1 MKTFTAKSMHEVL
14 ALVKQTYGSHGVIL
28 HTRSYKK
35 GSVLGL
41 GGRQVVEVTATDGRQ
56 LAKKYQ
62 RKTEPA
68 ARQRTMQ
75 PRAPLS
81 QVMPPTRSQPPAANE
96 PSAGD
101 LIRKT
106 YAAARSDFGGPAT
119 ATTVAERST
128 PIATASSEV
137 SPSREALP
145 SPQPIVAQPSPASP
159 PQVVVQPPMRDSQLN
174 DELTA
179 MKQMMVK
186 MMRQQKAV
194 AASGQADGEPD
205 RVASPD
211 LPDPLVAHY
220 LKLIEQEVAEE
231 LAEEIVTRV
240 SKGLSKQAIENE
252 DAVRR
257 AVHDEI
263 ARRLPVEGGTGK
275 LEAPQDGRPRTIAL
289 IGPTGVGKTTTIAK
303 LAATFKLKQG
313 KKVGLITMDTYRIA
327 AVEQLRTYAGIIGL
341 PLKVVNTAEQLADA
355 IAEYRDLDAIL
366 IDTAGRSQKASDKL
380 GELKQVLAA
389 ADPHEVHLV
398 LSSTVSQKV
407 LLQTIDR
414 FSAVD
419 ADRIIFTKLDE
430 AVTGGV
436 LLNVAKRVGKKVSYI
451 TTGQEVPHEIEP
463 GDSDRL
469 AELVM
474 GETSGDE

>member
-1 MKTFTAKSMHEVL
+1 
-14 ALVKQTYGSHGVIL
+14 
-28 HTRSYKK
+28 
-35 GSVLGL
+35 
-41 GGRQVVEVTATDGRQ
+41 
-56 LAKKYQ
+56 
-62 RKTEPA
+62 
-68 ARQRTMQ
+68 
-75 PRAPLS
+75 
-81 QVMPPTRSQPPAANE
+81 
-96 PSAGD
+96 
-101 LIRKT
+101 
-106 YAAARSDFGGPAT
+106 
-119 ATTVAERST
+119 
-128 PIATASSEV
+128 
-137 SPSREALP
+137 
-145 SPQPIVAQPSPASP
+145 
-159 PQVVVQPPMRDSQLN
+159 
-174 DELTA
+174 

-186 MMRQQKAV
+186 MMRQQKA
-194 AASGQADGEPD
+194 ALPQPD
-205 RVASPD
+205 SDSNTATPE
-211 LPDPLVAHY
+211 LPDPLVSHY

-231 LAEEIVTRV
+231 LAEEIVTKV
-240 SKGLSKQAIENE
+240 SKGLSKQALA
-252 DAVRR
+252 DTSAVGR

-275 LEAPQDGRPRTIAL
+275 LEKAEDGRPRTIAL

-341 PLKVVNTAEQLADA
+341 PLKVVNTAEQLTEA
-355 IAEYRDLDAIL
+355 IAGYQGLDAIL

-380 GELKQVLAA
+380 CELKQVLAA

-436 LLNVAKRVGKKVSYI
+436 LLNVARRVGKKVSYI

-463 GDSDRL
+463 GNSDRL

-474 GETSGDE
+474 GHGSGE

>member
-1 MKTFTAKSMHEVL
+1 MKTFTAKSMPEVL
-14 ALVKQTYGSHGVIL
+14 ALVKQTYGSDGVIL
-28 HTRSYKK
+28 HTRSYKR
-35 GSVLGL
+35 GGLLGM
-41 GGRQVVEVTATDGRQ
+41 GARQVVEVTATDGRQ

-62 RKTEPA
+62 RKAAPS
-68 ARQRTMQ
+68 ARQRSLQT
-75 PRAPLS
+75 RSPLS
-81 QVMPPTRSQPPAANE
+81 HVMPPTRVQPPAVNE

-106 YAAARSDFGGPAT
+106 YAAARSDLGAPMTPAVT
-119 ATTVAERST
+119 APPV
-128 PIATASSEV
+128 SEPV
-137 SPSREALP
+137 IREAP
-145 SPQPIVAQPSPASP
+145 KPVEAPAVVIQSPAN
-159 PQVVVQPPMRDSQLN
+159 DSQLT
-174 DELTA
+174 DELSA

-186 MMRQQKAV
+186 MMRQQKASI
-194 AASGQADGEPD
+194 AQNDDEPCNTL
-205 RVASPD
+205 PE

-231 LAEEIVTRV
+231 LAEEIVTHV
-240 SKGLSKQAIENE
+240 SGALSKQALADT
-252 DAVRR
+252 DAVHR

-263 ARRLPVEGGTGK
+263 ARRLPVQGGTGK
-275 LEAPQDGRPRTIAL
+275 LERPEDGRPSTIAL

-341 PLKVVNTAEQLADA
+341 PLKVVNTAEQLTEA
-355 IAEYRDLDAIL
+355 IAGYQDLDAIL
-366 IDTAGRSQKASDKL
+366 IDTAGRSQKACDKL

-389 ADPHEVHLV
+389 ANPHEVHLV

-414 FSAVD
+414 FSAVQ

-463 GDSDRL
+463 GNSDRL
-469 AELVM
+469 ASLVM
-474 GETSGDE
+474 GEGSEDE

>member
-1 MKTFTAKSMHEVL
+1 MKTFTAKSMPEVL
-14 ALVKQTYGSHGVIL
+14 ALVKQTYGSNGVIL
-28 HTRSYKK
+28 HTRSFKK
-35 GSVLGL
+35 GGVLGM
-41 GGRQVVEVTATDGRQ
+41 GAKQYVEVTATDGRQ

-62 RKTEPA
+62 RKPDPA
-68 ARQRTMQ
+68 ARQRSL
-75 PRAPLS
+75 RAQQPLS
-81 QVMPPTRSQPPAANE
+81 QVLPPTRSQPPRVNE

-106 YAAARSDFGGPAT
+106 YAAARSDLGG
-119 ATTVAERST
+119 
-128 PIATASSEV
+128 
-137 SPSREALP
+137 
-145 SPQPIVAQPSPASP
+145 SPAAAMTAARPQSQGIISQAMTPEPMTREIPKPVEVPAVTIQSP
-159 PQVVVQPPMRDSQLN
+159 PPDSQLT
-174 DELTA
+174 DELSA

-186 MMRQQKAV
+186 MMRQQKA
-194 AASGQADGEPD
+194 AMPQGEDAPCS
-205 RVASPD
+205 AMPE
-211 LPDPLVAHY
+211 LPDPLVGHY

-231 LAEEIVTRV
+231 LAEEIVTHV
-240 SKGLSKQAIENE
+240 SGALSKQALADT

-263 ARRLPVEGGTGK
+263 ARRLPVQGGTGK
-275 LEAPQDGRPRTIAL
+275 LDVPEDGRPCTIAL

-313 KKVGLITMDTYRIA
+313 KKDGLITMDTYRIA
-327 AVEQLRTYAGIIGL
+327 AGEQLRTYAGIIGL
-341 PLKVVNTAEQLADA
+341 PLKVVNTAEQLTEA
-355 IAEYRDLDAIL
+355 IAGYQDLDAIL
-366 IDTAGRSQKASDKL
+366 IDTAGRSQKACEKL
-380 GELKQVLAA
+380 GELNQILAVA
-389 ADPHEVHLV
+389 NPHEVHLV

-414 FSAVD
+414 FSAVH

-463 GDSDRL
+463 GNSDRL
-469 AELVM
+469 ASLVM
-474 GETSGDE
+474 GEGSGDE

>member
-1 MKTFTAKSMHEVL
+1 MKTFTAKSMPEVL
-14 ALVKQTYGSHGVIL
+14 TLVKQTYGSNGVIL

-35 GSVLGL
+35 GGVLGM
-41 GGRQVVEVTATDGRQ
+41 GARQVVEVTATDGRQ

-62 RKTEPA
+62 RKTDPT
-68 ARQRTMQ
+68 ARQRSMQ
-75 PRAPLS
+75 ARQPLS
-81 QVMPPTRSQPPAANE
+81 QVLPPSRAQPPAANE

-106 YAAARSDFGGPAT
+106 YAAARADMGAAPLPP
-119 ATTVAERST
+119 RYST
-128 PIATASSEV
+128 PVPTAEMQKVV
-137 SPSREALP
+137 SLP
-145 SPQPIVAQPSPASP
+145 SAPRPVPSPRSAAPVQQPAVAP
-159 PQVVVQPPMRDSQLN
+159 PVTIQPPRDNQLA

-186 MMRQQKAV
+186 MMRQQKA
-194 AASGQADGEPD
+194 ALPQPEAD
-205 RVASPD
+205 SPSATPE
-211 LPDPLVAHY
+211 LPDPLVSHY

-231 LAEEIVTRV
+231 LAEEIVTKV
-240 SKGLSKQAIENE
+240 SKGLSKQALA
-252 DAVRR
+252 DTAAVGR

-275 LEAPQDGRPRTIAL
+275 LEKTEDGRPRTIAL

-341 PLKVVNTAEQLADA
+341 PLKVVNTAEQLTEA
-355 IAEYRDLDAIL
+355 IAEYRSLDAIL

-380 GELKQVLAA
+380 DELKQVLAA
-389 ADPHEVHLV
+389 ANPHEVHLV

-436 LLNVAKRVGKKVSYI
+436 LLNVARRVGKKVSYI

-463 GDSDRL
+463 GNSDRL
-469 AELVM
+469 ASLVM
-474 GETSGDE
+474 GQGSGE

>member
-1 MKTFTAKSMHEVL
+1 MKTFTAKSMPEVL
-14 ALVKQTYGSHGVIL
+14 TLVKQTYGSNGVIL

-35 GSVLGL
+35 GGVLGM
-41 GGRQVVEVTATDGRQ
+41 GARQVVEVTATDGRQ

-62 RKTEPA
+62 RKADPV

-75 PRAPLS
+75 ARQPLS
-81 QVMPPTRSQPPAANE
+81 QVLPPTRSQPPAANE

-106 YAAARSDFGGPAT
+106 YAAARADLGATPAPVRQAAPAAPAKT
-119 ATTVAERST
+119 PQPVTSPST
-128 PIATASSEV
+128 PAPRSVASTS
-137 SPSREALP
+137 
-145 SPQPIVAQPSPASP
+145 QPAAAPPVVIQSPAA
-159 PQVVVQPPMRDSQLN
+159 DSQLA

-186 MMRQQKAV
+186 MMRQQKA
-194 AASGQADGEPD
+194 ALPQSEADSNNATPE
-205 RVASPD
+205 
-211 LPDPLVAHY
+211 LPDPLVSHY

-231 LAEEIVTRV
+231 LAEEIVTKV
-240 SKGLSKQAIENE
+240 SKGLSKQALA
-252 DAVRR
+252 DTAAVGR

-275 LEAPQDGRPRTIAL
+275 LEQTEDGRPRTIAL

-341 PLKVVNTAEQLADA
+341 PLKVVNTAEQLTEA
-355 IAEYRDLDAIL
+355 IAEYRGLDAIL

-389 ADPHEVHLV
+389 ANPHEVHLV

-436 LLNVAKRVGKKVSYI
+436 LLNVARRVGKKVSYI

-474 GETSGDE
+474 GQGNGAQ

>member
-1 MKTFTAKSMHEVL
+1 MKTFTAKSMPEVL
-14 ALVKQTYGSHGVIL
+14 ALVKQTYGSNGVIL

-35 GSVLGL
+35 GGLLGM
-41 GGRQVVEVTATDGRQ
+41 GGRQCVEVTATDGRQ

-62 RKTEPA
+62 RKPDPA
-68 ARQRTMQ
+68 ARQRSLQ
-75 PRAPLS
+75 ARQPLS
-81 QVMPPTRSQPPAANE
+81 QVLPPTRLQPPAADQ

-106 YAAARSDFGGPAT
+106 YAAARADLGAAPATPVASSLGEVSRSAPVAT
-119 ATTVAERST
+119 ATAPV
-128 PIATASSEV
+128 V
-137 SPSREALP
+137 REAP
-145 SPQPIVAQPSPASP
+145 KPVPAPPVVIQQTNDPQ
-159 PQVVVQPPMRDSQLN
+159 LT

-186 MMRQQKAV
+186 MMRQQKA
-194 AASGQADGEPD
+194 AMPQGEGAPPCD
-205 RVASPD
+205 ATPE
-211 LPDPLVAHY
+211 LPDPLVSYY

-231 LAEEIVTRV
+231 LAEEIVTKV
-240 SKGLSKQAIENE
+240 SRGLSSQALANA
-252 DAVRR
+252 DAVHR

-275 LEAPQDGRPRTIAL
+275 LEVPEDGRPNTIAL

-341 PLKVVNTAEQLADA
+341 PLKVVNTAEQLTEA
-355 IAEYRDLDAIL
+355 IAEYKDLDAIL

-389 ADPHEVHLV
+389 ANPHEVHLV

-414 FSAVD
+414 FAAVD

-436 LLNVAKRVGKKVSYI
+436 LLNVARRVGKKVSYI

-463 GDSDRL
+463 GNSDRL
-469 AELVM
+469 ASLVM
-474 GETSGDE
+474 GEESGDQ

>member
-1 MKTFTAKSMHEVL
+1 MKTFTAKSMPEVL
-14 ALVKQTYGSHGVIL
+14 ALVKQTYGSNGVIL

-35 GSVLGL
+35 GGIF
-41 GGRQVVEVTATDGRQ
+41 GMGARQVVEVTATDGRQ
-56 LAKKYQ
+56 LAQKYQ
-62 RKTEPA
+62 RKA
-68 ARQRTMQ
+68 DQASRQRTMRARQ
-75 PRAPLS
+75 PLA
-81 QVMPPTRSQPPAANE
+81 QVMPPARPQPPAVNE

-106 YAAARSDFGGPAT
+106 YAAARADLGATPAPPRHDGPAVDSSP
-119 ATTVAERST
+119 AQST
-128 PIATASSEV
+128 LSESASSKADTNV
-137 SPSREALP
+137 VRRPAP
-145 SPQPIVAQPSPASP
+145 PVPVPAPAQ
-159 PQVVVQPPMRDSQLN
+159 QVVIQPPADNQLA

-194 AASGQADGEPD
+194 LPQDDSSSCSET
-205 RVASPD
+205 PD

-220 LKLIEQEVAEE
+220 LQLIEQEVAEE
-231 LAEEIVTRV
+231 LAEEIVSRV
-240 SKGLSKQAIENE
+240 SQGLSEQALADT

-257 AVHDEI
+257 AVHNEI
-263 ARRLPVEGGTGK
+263 ARRLPVEGGSGK
-275 LEAPQDGRPRTIAL
+275 LEKPEDGRPRTIAL

-341 PLKVVNTAEQLADA
+341 PLKVVNTAEQLTDA
-355 IAEYRDLDAIL
+355 IAGYQDLDAIL

-389 ADPHEVHLV
+389 ASPHEVHLV

-414 FSAVD
+414 FSAVE

-436 LLNVAKRVGKKVSYI
+436 LLNVARRVGKKVSYI

-469 AELVM
+469 AALVM
-474 GETSGDE
+474 GEESGDE